1 MKITRVGLDLAKAS
15 IAIHAVDRDERKV
28 FSGTRSR
35 EQVLRWFGENVP
47 KGSVVGMEACGGAHD
62 WGRRLGALGYV
73 VRLMAPQHVKP
84 YVKGQKND
92 ANDAMAVCEA
102 ASRPSMRF
110 VPVKTIEQQDAQ
122 ALHRVRSLVLKDRTA
137 KGNEIRGLLIEY
149 GVTVPKGVASLR
161 KALPRI
167 QEDPDNGL
175 SAAFRAMLAD
185 LHKDLTTLDDR
196 LDALDVQIKAHVRGH
211 AGAKRLMTIPG
222 VGIISASAL
231 VAGIGDGRA
240 FRNGRHLAA
249 FLGLT
254 PRQNS
259 TGGKTRLYGIHKGGD
274 SYLRKLLV
282 DGARSVLRVAK
293 RKTDAHSQWLNAIG
307 RRRHK
312 NVATVAQANKT
323 ARIVWAVLTRNEAYR
338 SEAAAAA

>member
-15 IAIHAVDRDERKV
+15 IAIHAVDRDDRKV

-35 EQVLRWFGENVP
+35 EQVLRWFKENVSE
-47 KGSVVGMEACGGAHD
+47 GCVVGMEACGGAHD
-62 WGRRLGALGYV
+62 WARRLGALGYV

-185 LHKDLTTLDDR
+185 MHKDLTTLDDR

-282 DGARSVLRVAK
+282 DGARSVMRVAK
-293 RKTDAHSQWLNAIG
+293 RKTDAHSQWLAALA

>member
-1 MKITRVGLDLAKAS
+1 MKITRVGLDLAKRS

-28 FSGTRSR
+28 FSGIRSR
-35 EQVLRWFGENVP
+35 EQVLRWFDENVP
-47 KGSVVGMEACGGAHD
+47 KGSLVGMEACGGAHD

-92 ANDAMAVCEA
+92 ANDAAAICEA
-102 ASRPSMRF
+102 VSRPTMRF
-110 VPVKTIEQQDAQ
+110 VPVKTIEQQDVQ
-122 ALHRVRSLVLKDRTA
+122 ALHRVRTLVQKARTA
-137 KGNEIRGLLIEY
+137 KGNEIRGLLAEY
-149 GVTVPKGVASLR
+149 GVIVPKGAVALR

-167 QEDPDNGL
+167 KEAPDNGL
-175 SAAFRAMLAD
+175 SAPFRALLAG
-185 LHKDLTTLDDR
+185 LQEDLTTHDDR
-196 LDALDVQIKAHVRGH
+196 LDALDAQIKAHVRGH
-211 AGAKRLMTIPG
+211 ADAKRLMALPG
-222 VGIISASAL
+222 IGVISASAL
-231 VAGIGDGRA
+231 VASAGDGRA
-240 FRNGRHLAA
+240 FRNGRHFAA

-282 DGARSVLRVAK
+282 DGARAVLRVAK
-293 RKTDAHSQWLNAIG
+293 GKTDPHSRWLTAVSQ
-307 RRRHK
+307 RRHK

-323 ARIVWAVLTRNEAYR
+323 ARIVWAVLTSGEAYR
-338 SEAAAAA
+338 SEAAAA

>member
-1 MKITRVGLDLAKAS
+1 MKITRVGLDLAKTS
-15 IAIHAVDRDERKV
+15 IAIHAVDRDERKL

-35 EQVLRWFGENVP
+35 EQVLRWFDENVP
-47 KGSVVGMEACGGAHD
+47 KGGMVGMEACGGAHD
-62 WGRRLGALGYV
+62 WARRLGALGYV

-92 ANDAMAVCEA
+92 ANDAAAICEA
-102 ASRPSMRF
+102 VSRPTMRF
-110 VPVKTIEQQDAQ
+110 VPVKTVEQQDVQ
-122 ALHRVRSLVLKDRTA
+122 ALHRVRTLVQKARTA
-137 KGNEIRGLLIEY
+137 KGNEIRGLLAEY
-149 GVTVPKGVASLR
+149 GVTVPKGAASLR

-175 SAAFRAMLAD
+175 SAPFRAL
-185 LHKDLTTLDDR
+185 LTGLYEDLTALDDR
-196 LDALDVQIKAHVRGH
+196 LDCLDAQVKAHVRGH
-211 AGAKRLMTIPG
+211 ADAKRLITLPG
-222 VGIISASAL
+222 IGVISASAF
-231 VAGIGDGRA
+231 VASVGDGRA

-249 FLGLT
+249 YLGLT

-282 DGARSVLRVAK
+282 DGARAVLRVAK
-293 RKTDAHSQWLNAIG
+293 GKTDAHSRWLTAISE
-307 RRRHK
+307 RRHK

-323 ARIVWAVLTRNEAYR
+323 ARIVWAVLTRGEVYR

>member
-15 IAIHAVDRDERKV
+15 IAIHAVDRDDRKV

-35 EQVLRWFGENVP
+35 EQVLRWFKENVP
-47 KGSVVGMEACGGAHD
+47 EGCVVGMEACGGAHD
-62 WGRRLGALGYV
+62 WARRLGALGYV

-92 ANDAMAVCEA
+92 ANDAAAVCEA
-102 ASRPSMRF
+102 VSRPTMRF

-122 ALHRVRSLVLKDRTA
+122 ALHRVRSLVLKGRTA

-167 QEDPDNGL
+167 LEDPDNGL

-185 LHKDLTTLDDR
+185 MHKDLTTLDDR

-282 DGARSVLRVAK
+282 DGARSVMRVAK
-293 RKTDAHSQWLNAIG
+293 RKTDAHSQWLAAIA

-323 ARIVWAVLTRNEAYR
+323 ARIVWAVLTRDEAYR